1 MRRNSNRNR
10 IQQVQLSLS
19 SRSISSDLFFFFL
32 LGWKSDVT
40 TLLFRY
46 SVCARTRYRFNR
58 FNWLENVVS
67 FIPLLHLL
75 FVLCNPLRL
84 VRVENCSEHVVA
96 RQHHQVRSFLKEL
109 KIRIMSRGCDA
120 CAFDAARLTRI
131 INLFPLPRNLETRR
145 TRVKLDS
152 KKYVKKVIFTES
164 FVECEFYD
172 HKISFLSLSLSVSR
186 WILFHEFLPDFRHFS
201 QSVSSDRT
209 TLKKRFPFP
218 SKRRREREVA
228 TEGKEVPSLNR
239 SGFYF
244 VRVCLPL
251 GLLSR
256 P

>member
-96 RQHHQVRSFLKEL
+96 RQHHQVRSFLQEL

-131 INLFPLPRNLETRR
+131 INLFPLPLFLSRSLETRR

-172 HKISFLSLSLSVSR
+172 HKISFLSLSLCLQMDLVPRIPSR
-186 WILFHEFLPDFRHFS
+186 LSTLFPECVIRSHNSEE
-201 QSVSSDRT
+201 T
-209 TLKKRFPFP
+209 FPF
-218 SKRRREREVA
+218 SLEETKRKR
-228 TEGKEVPSLNR
+228 GGNR
-239 SGFYF
+239 G
-244 VRVCLPL
+244 
-251 GLLSR
+251 
-256 P
+256 

>member
-19 SRSISSDLFFFFL
+19 SRSISSDLFLFFFL

-172 HKISFLSLSLSVSR
+172 HKISFLSLSLCLQMDLVPRIPSR
-186 WILFHEFLPDFRHFS
+186 LSTLFPECVIRSHNSEE
-201 QSVSSDRT
+201 T
-209 TLKKRFPFP
+209 FPF
-218 SKRRREREVA
+218 SLEETKRKRERWQQ
-228 TEGKEVPSLNR
+228 R
-239 SGFYF
+239 
-244 VRVCLPL
+244 VRK
-251 GLLSR
+251 SR